1 MPDIAPLA
9 HISDANESDILRQ
22 VVIVEPDHELAVMMN
37 QDIPVIVKVAKSET

>member
-9 HISDANESDILRQ
+9 HISDANESDI
-22 VVIVEPDHELAVMMN
+22 VIVEPDHELAVMRI